1 MKEQTKAQLRA
12 EIERLNGVISYYRS
26 EPYTID
32 YKVYLMLS
40 DMIENNK
47 SEILEDL
54 NCVLLNNHAVYLL
67 NKEYDLLNRA
77 AECLADMPKRA
88 DNGDLLYID
97 NGTPDGGYA

>member
-1 MKEQTKAQLRA
+1 MKQQTKAQLRA

-40 DMIENNK
+40 DLIESNK

-54 NCVLLNNHAVYLL
+54 NGWQLNNHAVYLL
-67 NKEYDLLNRA
+67 NNQYDLLNHA
-77 AECLADMPKRA
+77 AECLADIPKRA
-88 DNGDLLYID
+88 DNGDLLRID
-97 NGTPDGGYA
+97 NGTRDGGYA

>member
-1 MKEQTKAQLRA
+1 MITETKAQLRA

-54 NCVLLNNHAVYLL
+54 NGWQLNNHAVYLL

-77 AECLADMPKRA
+77 AECLAGMPKRA
-88 DNGDLLYID
+88 DNGDLLKVD

>member
-1 MKEQTKAQLRA
+1 MITETKAQLRA
-12 EIERLNGVISYYRS
+12 EIERLNSVISYYRS

-54 NCVLLNNHAVYLL
+54 NCWQLNNHAVYLL
-67 NKEYDLLNRA
+67 NKEYDLLTRA

-88 DNGDLLYID
+88 DNGDLLKVD